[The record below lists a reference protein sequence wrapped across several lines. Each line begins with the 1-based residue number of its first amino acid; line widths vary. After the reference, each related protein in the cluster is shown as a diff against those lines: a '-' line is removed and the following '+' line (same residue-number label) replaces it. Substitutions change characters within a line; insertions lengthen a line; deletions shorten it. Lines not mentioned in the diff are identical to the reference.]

1 MLIKYFDIVF
11 YLDYIDFRYL
21 VDVKEYAIPTF
32 ELVFENLIGY
42 NVIEK
47 ELDYEDMIGIS
58 GKRLKFRL
66 GEWI

>member
-1 MLIKYFDIVF
+1 M
-11 YLDYIDFRYL
+11 DYINFGYL

-58 GKRLKFRL
+58 SKRLVKDKNIGGRNY
-66 GEWI
+66 ERRKSY

>member
-32 ELVFENLIGY
+32 ELVVEYLFSY
-42 NVIEK
+42 NVIED
-47 ELDYEDMIGIS
+47 EFDYDDMIGIS
-58 GKRLKFRL
+58 CKMLKFRL